1 MVLLVLVACR
11 SQPSP
16 PPTTLPAECP
26 PGFAVA
32 LGACMPTPLPTPAC
46 EKGRARDLDDDRCLS
61 RGETRTLA
69 LAGGVQI
76 VAEDDIV
83 ACEDAELVAS
93 RRSSKLGCLDRES
106 LPPPCP
112 PGLLRGEV
120 ACHPV
125 IANGVLDLATWAH
138 AAAAEICRRV
148 ARSSSS
154 VSRANASIAIELR
167 ARVPDNDMTL
177 AYLSAKSHGTIPIPE
192 GEVARAAEPVSD
204 ALRRLSR
211 LTAISNASDVV
222 AYASCIPGP
231 SARKSPRAFASD
243 NVQER

>member
-16 PPTTLPAECP
+16 PPTTLPAECS
-26 PGFAVA
+26 PGFAVV
-32 LGACMPTPLPTPAC
+32 LGACVPTPLPTPAC

-69 LAGGVQI
+69 LAAGVQV
-76 VAEDDIV
+76 VAEDDVV
-83 ACEDAELVAS
+83 ACEDAELVAT
-93 RRSSKLGCLDRES
+93 RRQSKIGCLEREA
-106 LPPPCP
+106 LPPACP

-125 IANGVLDLATWAH
+125 IAKGILDLGTWAH

-154 VSRANASIAIELR
+154 LSLASASIAIELR

-177 AYLSAKSHGTIPIPE
+177 SFLSAKSHGTVAIPE
-192 GEVARAAEPVSD
+192 AEVARAAEPVSD
-204 ALRRLSR
+204 ALRRMSR
-211 LTAISNASDVV
+211 LAATSNASDIVS
-222 AYASCIPGP
+222 YTSCVPGRGAGKKP
-231 SARKSPRAFASD
+231 TAFASD